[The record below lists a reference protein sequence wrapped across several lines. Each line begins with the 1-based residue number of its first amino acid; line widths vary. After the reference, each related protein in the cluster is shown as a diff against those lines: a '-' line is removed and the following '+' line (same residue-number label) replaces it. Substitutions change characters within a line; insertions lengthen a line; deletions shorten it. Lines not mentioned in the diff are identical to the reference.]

1 LFWSFLLATISPII
15 FDSVFR
21 RNKFFI

>member
-1 LFWSFLLATISPII
+1 LFCSFLLATISPII
-15 FDSVFR
+15 FDSAFR